1 MLKALLRVRSKTNRT
16 RKKGTGERMNDRPK
30 MNQRLSAI
38 KQQAHLYALDQE
50 WYIDSFEQRFA
61 ELIVQECADLY
72 NHEDVLAPIGMSARG
87 EAHQH
92 GWIEGTKTYRDT
104 ILEHFGVEE

>member
-1 MLKALLRVRSKTNRT
+1 
-16 RKKGTGERMNDRPK
+16 MNDRPK

-61 ELIVQECADLY
+61 ELIVKECAKVCRDQPNVYALKADRD
-72 NHEDVLAPIGMSARG
+72 NCAIA
-87 EAHQH
+87 
-92 GWIEGTKTYRDT
+92 IE
-104 ILEHFGVEE
+104 EHFGVEE